1 MAVGTCSGGAVGACS
16 APGVGVALIAATHVN
31 TMVSM
36 VTGTIVVTGQGEGS
50 HGLAR
55 KVVKAE
61 DGV

>member
-1 MAVGTCSGGAVGACS
+1 MGACS